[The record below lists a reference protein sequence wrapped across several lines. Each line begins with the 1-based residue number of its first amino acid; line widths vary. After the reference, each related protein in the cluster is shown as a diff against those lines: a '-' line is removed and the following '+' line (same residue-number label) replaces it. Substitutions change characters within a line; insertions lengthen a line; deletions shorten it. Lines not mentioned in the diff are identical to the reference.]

1 MREIL
6 IQIAGIALLVGSCVV
21 PPWDMPADAVRNEPE
36 SVVYAEAEEVIE
48 PEEIAEESPEE
59 ELEYLGTFEMTA
71 YEWTGN
77 PCANGNY
84 PEVGYT
90 VACNSLPLG
99 ILLMIAGLFVI
110 AYTQGTYMA
119 AQLGCGPR
127 DTLLVGLKKR
137 LKRVPIGAVS
147 IGLLSLATFIGWLLG
162 GPVGLGTIISALC
175 SGPILQF
182 SLGTLHFDAAAVKHQ
197 NLRDSLKVLFRSA

>member
-99 ILLMIAGLFVI
+99 TTVYIEGVGYRVVEDRGAEWHGDWWMDL
-110 AYTQGTYMA
+110 Y
-119 AQLGCGPR
+119 LG
-127 DTLLVGLKKR
+127 DV
-137 LKRVPIGAVS
+137 
-147 IGLLSLATFIGWLLG
+147 
-162 GPVGLGTIISALC
+162 
-175 SGPILQF
+175 
-182 SLGTLHFDAAAVKHQ
+182 
-197 NLRDSLKVLFRSA
+197 DSCYAWGVRSVDVYIVR

>member
-6 IQIAGIALLVGSCVV
+6 IQIAGIALLVGTCVV

-59 ELEYLGTFEMTA
+59 ELEYLGTFDMTA

-99 ILLMIAGLFVI
+99 TTVYIEGVGYRVVEDRGAEWHGSNWMDL
-110 AYTQGTYMA
+110 Y
-119 AQLGCGPR
+119 LG
-127 DTLLVGLKKR
+127 DV
-137 LKRVPIGAVS
+137 
-147 IGLLSLATFIGWLLG
+147 
-162 GPVGLGTIISALC
+162 
-175 SGPILQF
+175 
-182 SLGTLHFDAAAVKHQ
+182 
-197 NLRDSLKVLFRSA
+197 DSCYEWGVRSVEVYIVR

>member
-6 IQIAGIALLVGSCVV
+6 IQIAGMVLLFGTCVV

-59 ELEYLGTFEMTA
+59 GLEYLGTFETTA

-84 PEVGYT
+84 PTVGYT

-99 ILLMIAGLFVI
+99 TTVYIEGVGYRVVEDRGAEWHGSNWMDL
-110 AYTQGTYMA
+110 Y
-119 AQLGCGPR
+119 LG
-127 DTLLVGLKKR
+127 DV
-137 LKRVPIGAVS
+137 
-147 IGLLSLATFIGWLLG
+147 
-162 GPVGLGTIISALC
+162 
-175 SGPILQF
+175 
-182 SLGTLHFDAAAVKHQ
+182 
-197 NLRDSLKVLFRSA
+197 DSCYEWGVRSVEVYVVR

>member
-6 IQIAGIALLVGSCVV
+6 IQIAGMVLLFGTCVV

-59 ELEYLGTFEMTA
+59 ELEYLGTFDMTA
-71 YEWTGN
+71 YEWTGS

-84 PEVGYT
+84 PTVGYT

-99 ILLMIAGLFVI
+99 TTVYIEGVGYRVVEDRGADWHGSNWMDL
-110 AYTQGTYMA
+110 Y
-119 AQLGCGPR
+119 LG
-127 DTLLVGLKKR
+127 DV
-137 LKRVPIGAVS
+137 
-147 IGLLSLATFIGWLLG
+147 
-162 GPVGLGTIISALC
+162 
-175 SGPILQF
+175 
-182 SLGTLHFDAAAVKHQ
+182 
-197 NLRDSLKVLFRSA
+197 DSCYEWGVRSVEVYIVR

>member
-6 IQIAGIALLVGSCVV
+6 IQIAGIALLVGSCIV

-99 ILLMIAGLFVI
+99 TTVYIEGVGYRVVEDRGAEWHGSNWMDL
-110 AYTQGTYMA
+110 Y
-119 AQLGCGPR
+119 LG
-127 DTLLVGLKKR
+127 DV
-137 LKRVPIGAVS
+137 
-147 IGLLSLATFIGWLLG
+147 
-162 GPVGLGTIISALC
+162 
-175 SGPILQF
+175 
-182 SLGTLHFDAAAVKHQ
+182 
-197 NLRDSLKVLFRSA
+197 DSCYEWGVRSVEVYIVR

>member
-6 IQIAGIALLVGSCVV
+6 IQIAGMVLLFGTCVV
-21 PPWDMPADAVRNEPE
+21 PPWDMPADAVRNEPQNA
-36 SVVYAEAEEVIE
+36 VYAEAEEVIE

-59 ELEYLGTFEMTA
+59 ELEYLGQFEMTA

-99 ILLMIAGLFVI
+99 TTVYIEGVGYRVVEDRGADWHGSNWMDL
-110 AYTQGTYMA
+110 Y
-119 AQLGCGPR
+119 LG
-127 DTLLVGLKKR
+127 DV
-137 LKRVPIGAVS
+137 
-147 IGLLSLATFIGWLLG
+147 
-162 GPVGLGTIISALC
+162 
-175 SGPILQF
+175 
-182 SLGTLHFDAAAVKHQ
+182 
-197 NLRDSLKVLFRSA
+197 DSCYEWGVRSVDVYVVR

>member
-48 PEEIAEESPEE
+48 PEEIAEESSEE

-99 ILLMIAGLFVI
+99 TTVYIEGVGYRVVEDRGAEWHGSNWMDL
-110 AYTQGTYMA
+110 Y
-119 AQLGCGPR
+119 LG
-127 DTLLVGLKKR
+127 DV
-137 LKRVPIGAVS
+137 
-147 IGLLSLATFIGWLLG
+147 
-162 GPVGLGTIISALC
+162 
-175 SGPILQF
+175 
-182 SLGTLHFDAAAVKHQ
+182 
-197 NLRDSLKVLFRSA
+197 DSCYEWGVRSVEVYIVR

>member
-6 IQIAGIALLVGSCVV
+6 IQIAGMVLLFGTCVV
-21 PPWDMPADAVRNEPE
+21 PPWDMPADAVRNEPQ

-48 PEEIAEESPEE
+48 PDEIAEESPEE

-99 ILLMIAGLFVI
+99 TTVYIEGVGYRVVEDRGAEWHGSNWMDL
-110 AYTQGTYMA
+110 Y
-119 AQLGCGPR
+119 LG
-127 DTLLVGLKKR
+127 DV
-137 LKRVPIGAVS
+137 
-147 IGLLSLATFIGWLLG
+147 
-162 GPVGLGTIISALC
+162 
-175 SGPILQF
+175 
-182 SLGTLHFDAAAVKHQ
+182 
-197 NLRDSLKVLFRSA
+197 DSCYEWGVRSVDVYIVR

>member
-21 PPWDMPADAVRNEPE
+21 PPWDMPADAVRNEPD

-99 ILLMIAGLFVI
+99 TTVYIEGVGYRVVEDRGAEWHGDWWMDL
-110 AYTQGTYMA
+110 Y
-119 AQLGCGPR
+119 LG
-127 DTLLVGLKKR
+127 DV
-137 LKRVPIGAVS
+137 
-147 IGLLSLATFIGWLLG
+147 
-162 GPVGLGTIISALC
+162 
-175 SGPILQF
+175 
-182 SLGTLHFDAAAVKHQ
+182 
-197 NLRDSLKVLFRSA
+197 DSCYEWGVRSVEVYIVR

>member
-6 IQIAGIALLVGSCVV
+6 IQIAGIALLVGTCVV

-48 PEEIAEESPEE
+48 PEEIAEESPEESQEE

-99 ILLMIAGLFVI
+99 TTVYIEGVGYRVVEDRGAEWHGSNWMDL
-110 AYTQGTYMA
+110 Y
-119 AQLGCGPR
+119 LG
-127 DTLLVGLKKR
+127 DV
-137 LKRVPIGAVS
+137 
-147 IGLLSLATFIGWLLG
+147 
-162 GPVGLGTIISALC
+162 
-175 SGPILQF
+175 
-182 SLGTLHFDAAAVKHQ
+182 
-197 NLRDSLKVLFRSA
+197 DSCYEWGVRSVEVYVVR

>member
-21 PPWDMPADAVRNEPE
+21 PPWDMPADAVRNEPQNA
-36 SVVYAEAEEVIE
+36 VYAEVEEVTE
-48 PEEIAEESPEE
+48 PEEIAEESHEE

-99 ILLMIAGLFVI
+99 
-110 AYTQGTYMA
+110 TQVYIEGVGYRVVEDRGAEWHGSNWMDLY
-119 AQLGCGPR
+119 LG
-127 DTLLVGLKKR
+127 DVGSCYEWG
-137 LKRVPIGAVS
+137 V
-147 IGLLSLATFIGWLLG
+147 
-162 GPVGLGTIISALC
+162 
-175 SGPILQF
+175 
-182 SLGTLHFDAAAVKHQ
+182 
-197 NLRDSLKVLFRSA
+197 RSVEVCIVR

>member
-6 IQIAGIALLVGSCVV
+6 IQIAGMVLLFGTCVV

-48 PEEIAEESPEE
+48 PEEIAEDSPEE

-71 YEWTGN
+71 YEWTGS

-84 PEVGYT
+84 PTVGYT

-99 ILLMIAGLFVI
+99 TTVYIEGVGYRVVEDRGAEWHGDWWMDL
-110 AYTQGTYMA
+110 Y
-119 AQLGCGPR
+119 LG
-127 DTLLVGLKKR
+127 DV
-137 LKRVPIGAVS
+137 
-147 IGLLSLATFIGWLLG
+147 
-162 GPVGLGTIISALC
+162 
-175 SGPILQF
+175 
-182 SLGTLHFDAAAVKHQ
+182 
-197 NLRDSLKVLFRSA
+197 DSCYEWGVRSVDVYIVR

>member
-36 SVVYAEAEEVIE
+36 SVVYAEVEEVIE

-99 ILLMIAGLFVI
+99 TTVYIEGVGYRVVEDRGAEWHGSNWLDL
-110 AYTQGTYMA
+110 Y
-119 AQLGCGPR
+119 LG
-127 DTLLVGLKKR
+127 DV
-137 LKRVPIGAVS
+137 
-147 IGLLSLATFIGWLLG
+147 
-162 GPVGLGTIISALC
+162 
-175 SGPILQF
+175 
-182 SLGTLHFDAAAVKHQ
+182 
-197 NLRDSLKVLFRSA
+197 DSCYAWGVRSVEVYIVR

>member
-6 IQIAGIALLVGSCVV
+6 IQIAGIALLVGTCVV

-99 ILLMIAGLFVI
+99 TTVYIEGVGYRVVEDRGAEWHGSNWMDL
-110 AYTQGTYMA
+110 Y
-119 AQLGCGPR
+119 LG
-127 DTLLVGLKKR
+127 DVD
-137 LKRVPIGAVS
+137 
-147 IGLLSLATFIGWLLG
+147 
-162 GPVGLGTIISALC
+162 
-175 SGPILQF
+175 SGYEW
-182 SLGTLHFDAAAVKHQ
+182 GV
-197 NLRDSLKVLFRSA
+197 RSVDVYIVR

>member
-6 IQIAGIALLVGSCVV
+6 IQIAGIALLVGTCVV

-99 ILLMIAGLFVI
+99 TTVYIEGVGYRVVEDRGADWHGSNWMDL
-110 AYTQGTYMA
+110 Y
-119 AQLGCGPR
+119 LG
-127 DTLLVGLKKR
+127 DV
-137 LKRVPIGAVS
+137 
-147 IGLLSLATFIGWLLG
+147 
-162 GPVGLGTIISALC
+162 
-175 SGPILQF
+175 
-182 SLGTLHFDAAAVKHQ
+182 
-197 NLRDSLKVLFRSA
+197 DSCYEWGVRSVDVYIVR

>member
-6 IQIAGIALLVGSCVV
+6 IQIAGIALLVGTCVV

-36 SVVYAEAEEVIE
+36 SVVYAEVEEVIE

-99 ILLMIAGLFVI
+99 
-110 AYTQGTYMA
+110 TQVYIEGVGYRVVEDRGAEWHSDYWMDLY
-119 AQLGCGPR
+119 LG
-127 DTLLVGLKKR
+127 DV
-137 LKRVPIGAVS
+137 
-147 IGLLSLATFIGWLLG
+147 
-162 GPVGLGTIISALC
+162 
-175 SGPILQF
+175 
-182 SLGTLHFDAAAVKHQ
+182 DACYEWGV
-197 NLRDSLKVLFRSA
+197 RSVEVYVVR

>member
-6 IQIAGIALLVGSCVV
+6 IQIAGIALLVGTCVV
-21 PPWDMPADAVRNEPE
+21 PPWDMPADAARNEPE

-99 ILLMIAGLFVI
+99 TTVYIEGVGYRVVEDRGAEWHGSNWMDL
-110 AYTQGTYMA
+110 Y
-119 AQLGCGPR
+119 LG
-127 DTLLVGLKKR
+127 DV
-137 LKRVPIGAVS
+137 
-147 IGLLSLATFIGWLLG
+147 
-162 GPVGLGTIISALC
+162 
-175 SGPILQF
+175 
-182 SLGTLHFDAAAVKHQ
+182 
-197 NLRDSLKVLFRSA
+197 DSCYEWGVQSVEVYIVR

>member
-71 YEWTGN
+71 YEWTGS

-99 ILLMIAGLFVI
+99 TTVYIEGVGYRVVEDRGAEWHGSNWMDL
-110 AYTQGTYMA
+110 Y
-119 AQLGCGPR
+119 LG
-127 DTLLVGLKKR
+127 DV
-137 LKRVPIGAVS
+137 
-147 IGLLSLATFIGWLLG
+147 
-162 GPVGLGTIISALC
+162 
-175 SGPILQF
+175 
-182 SLGTLHFDAAAVKHQ
+182 
-197 NLRDSLKVLFRSA
+197 DSCYEWGVRSVDVYIVR

>member
-59 ELEYLGTFEMTA
+59 ELEYLGTFDMTA

-99 ILLMIAGLFVI
+99 TTVYIEGVGYRVVEDRGADWHGSNWMDL
-110 AYTQGTYMA
+110 Y
-119 AQLGCGPR
+119 LG
-127 DTLLVGLKKR
+127 DV
-137 LKRVPIGAVS
+137 
-147 IGLLSLATFIGWLLG
+147 
-162 GPVGLGTIISALC
+162 
-175 SGPILQF
+175 
-182 SLGTLHFDAAAVKHQ
+182 
-197 NLRDSLKVLFRSA
+197 DSCYEWGVRSVEVYIVR

>member
-6 IQIAGIALLVGSCVV
+6 IQIAGIALLVGTCVV

-59 ELEYLGTFEMTA
+59 ELEYLGTFETTA

-84 PEVGYT
+84 PETGYT

-99 ILLMIAGLFVI
+99 TTVYIEGVGYRVVEDRGAEWHGDWWMDL
-110 AYTQGTYMA
+110 Y
-119 AQLGCGPR
+119 LG
-127 DTLLVGLKKR
+127 DV
-137 LKRVPIGAVS
+137 
-147 IGLLSLATFIGWLLG
+147 
-162 GPVGLGTIISALC
+162 
-175 SGPILQF
+175 
-182 SLGTLHFDAAAVKHQ
+182 
-197 NLRDSLKVLFRSA
+197 DSCYAWGVRSVDVYVVR

>member
-6 IQIAGIALLVGSCVV
+6 IQIAGMVLLFGTCVV

-48 PEEIAEESPEE
+48 PDEIAEESPEE

-99 ILLMIAGLFVI
+99 TTVYIEGVGYRVVEDRGAEWHGSNWMDL
-110 AYTQGTYMA
+110 Y
-119 AQLGCGPR
+119 LG
-127 DTLLVGLKKR
+127 DV
-137 LKRVPIGAVS
+137 
-147 IGLLSLATFIGWLLG
+147 
-162 GPVGLGTIISALC
+162 
-175 SGPILQF
+175 
-182 SLGTLHFDAAAVKHQ
+182 
-197 NLRDSLKVLFRSA
+197 DSCYAWGVRSVDVYIVR

>member
-1 MREIL
+1 M
-6 IQIAGIALLVGSCVV
+6 LVGSCVV

-59 ELEYLGTFEMTA
+59 ELEYLGIYEMTA
-71 YEWTGN
+71 YEWTGS

-99 ILLMIAGLFVI
+99 TTVYIEGVGYRVVEDRGADWHGSNWMDL
-110 AYTQGTYMA
+110 Y
-119 AQLGCGPR
+119 LG
-127 DTLLVGLKKR
+127 DV
-137 LKRVPIGAVS
+137 
-147 IGLLSLATFIGWLLG
+147 
-162 GPVGLGTIISALC
+162 
-175 SGPILQF
+175 
-182 SLGTLHFDAAAVKHQ
+182 
-197 NLRDSLKVLFRSA
+197 DSCYEWGVRSVEVYIVR

>member
-36 SVVYAEAEEVIE
+36 SVVYAEAEEVTE

-99 ILLMIAGLFVI
+99 TTVYIEGVGYRVVEDRGAEWHGSNWMDL
-110 AYTQGTYMA
+110 Y
-119 AQLGCGPR
+119 LGDVDSCYEWGVR
-127 DTLLVGLKKR
+127 
-137 LKRVPIGAVS
+137 
-147 IGLLSLATFIGWLLG
+147 
-162 GPVGLGTIISALC
+162 
-175 SGPILQF
+175 SGDVYI
-182 SLGTLHFDAAAVKHQ
+182 V
-197 NLRDSLKVLFRSA
+197 R

>member
-6 IQIAGIALLVGSCVV
+6 IQIAGIALLVGTCVV

-48 PEEIAEESPEE
+48 PDVIAEESPEE

-99 ILLMIAGLFVI
+99 TTVYIEGVGYRVVEDRGAEWHGDWWMDL
-110 AYTQGTYMA
+110 Y
-119 AQLGCGPR
+119 LG
-127 DTLLVGLKKR
+127 DV
-137 LKRVPIGAVS
+137 
-147 IGLLSLATFIGWLLG
+147 
-162 GPVGLGTIISALC
+162 
-175 SGPILQF
+175 
-182 SLGTLHFDAAAVKHQ
+182 
-197 NLRDSLKVLFRSA
+197 DSCYEWGVRSVDVYIVR

>member
-36 SVVYAEAEEVIE
+36 IAVYAEETEE
-48 PEEIAEESPEE
+48 PEEVVETEETAEEEPEM
-59 ELEYLGTFEMTA
+59 EYLGTFEMTA

-99 ILLMIAGLFVI
+99 TKVYIEGVGYRVVEDRGADWHSYNWMDL
-110 AYTQGTYMA
+110 Y
-119 AQLGCGPR
+119 LGDVASCYEWG
-127 DTLLVGLKKR
+127 V
-137 LKRVPIGAVS
+137 
-147 IGLLSLATFIGWLLG
+147 
-162 GPVGLGTIISALC
+162 
-175 SGPILQF
+175 
-182 SLGTLHFDAAAVKHQ
+182 
-197 NLRDSLKVLFRSA
+197 RSVEVYVVR

>member
-59 ELEYLGTFEMTA
+59 ELEYLGTYEMTA
-71 YEWTGN
+71 YEWTGS

-99 ILLMIAGLFVI
+99 TTVYIEGVGYRVVEDRGADWHGDWWMDL
-110 AYTQGTYMA
+110 Y
-119 AQLGCGPR
+119 LG
-127 DTLLVGLKKR
+127 DV
-137 LKRVPIGAVS
+137 
-147 IGLLSLATFIGWLLG
+147 
-162 GPVGLGTIISALC
+162 
-175 SGPILQF
+175 
-182 SLGTLHFDAAAVKHQ
+182 
-197 NLRDSLKVLFRSA
+197 DSCYAWGVRSVDVYVVR